1 MEYIEIKTILS
12 CYSNLSTTKL
22 KTILEKEIRENKK
35 VLIF

>member
-22 KTILEKEIRENKK
+22 KTILKGNKRK
-35 VLIF
+35 QKKF